1 MTEEEFQLFNELLSD
16 RYGLYFPQSKIEILE
31 ARLRPRL
38 QYLKLRRFIDYYF
51 LLQFNSNG
59 ESEIFNVARLVTNN
73 ETYFFRE
80 THQFETLFNY
90 AVDDL
95 KIRCG
100 SAKTFRF
107 LCAGCSS
114 GEEPYTLNIYAKENQ
129 YRLLGYSIEIDAF
142 DIDTDAIQFAK
153 KAAYNSNSLRFTERE
168 KIDRY
173 FKKDDKHYILKDIF
187 RGGIVFDFGNILKVD
202 TYQKPLPYDVIFCRN
217 VLIYFSESALRKAI
231 ENFAR
236 CLRPE
241 GLLFLGHAESII
253 GISKCFE
260 TTRLGNSIIYKR
272 VIS

>member
-1 MTEEEFQLFNELLSD
+1 MTEEEFQLLNELLSD
-16 RYGLYFPQSKIEILE
+16 RYGLYFPQSKREILE

-59 ESEIFNVARLVTNN
+59 ESEIFDVARLVTNN

-80 THQFETLFNY
+80 THQFETLFND
-90 AVDDL
+90 AIDDI
-95 KIRCG
+95 KIGCV
-100 SAKTFRF
+100 SHKTLRF

-114 GEEPYTLNIYAKENQ
+114 GEEPYTLNIYAKENH

-142 DIDTDAIQFAK
+142 DIDTDALQFAR
-153 KAAYNSNSLRFTERE
+153 KAVYNSNSLRFTEGE
-168 KIDRY
+168 KIERY
-173 FKKDDKHYILKDIF
+173 FKKDDNHYILKDIF

-202 TYQKPLPYDVIFCRN
+202 TYQKPLPYDAIFCRN
-217 VLIYFSESALRKAI
+217 VLIYFSESALRQAI
-231 ENFAR
+231 ENFAQ
-236 CLRPE
+236 CLRPG

-260 TTRLGNSIIYKR
+260 AIRLGNSIIYKR
-272 VIS
+272 VIP